1 MNSTM
6 PYRYEHNRNTH
17 YLVVDVEDEETVFGF
32 EMKMLQ
38 ELDCKGVLRAVVR
51 HRDEG
56 AELLYEISCKN
67 TLDTVLK
74 DKKTGIDE
82 VKNLFIQLNGAAAE
96 LENYLLKAD
105 HLLLNPM
112 YIYCDDDGRIYFCY
126 LPAKGNSLQNSLK
139 ELVEFLLKR
148 IDHKDAEAVKTVYGM
163 HQICQNEYFGLGDLM
178 DLFCSFEEDTLPE
191 EETAPMI
198 YPEAGADQRGA
209 GSVWESIRYQVAK
222 VFRGAT
228 DAELAPHSGKRMVQA
243 RLLSKDPKQYPDIY
257 MEEFPFRIGKAQ
269 DAGGENPDFFQ
280 RFPTV
285 SRHHAEISY
294 EYGEFCLHELGS
306 TNGTKVNGKRLAN
319 GDTVRLR
326 DVDCIVVAELE
337 FIFEEI

>member
-1 MNSTM
+1 M

-17 YLVVDVEDEETVFGF
+17 YLVVDVQDDENVYAF

-38 ELDCKGVLRAVVR
+38 ELDCKGLLRAKIR

-74 DKKTGIDE
+74 EKKTGIDE
-82 VKNLFIQLNGAAAE
+82 VKNLFIQLNDAAAE
-96 LENYLLKAD
+96 LENHLLKTD
-105 HLLLNPM
+105 YLLLNPS
-112 YIYCDDDGRIYFCY
+112 YIYSDDDGRLYFCY
-126 LPAKGNSLQNSLK
+126 LPAKGSSLQNSLK

-148 IDHKDAEAVKTVYGM
+148 IDHKDAEVVKAVYGM
-163 HQICQNEYFGLGDLM
+163 HQTCQNEYFGLGDLM
-178 DLFCSFEEDTLPE
+178 DLFCSLEEDVLSE
-191 EETAPMI
+191 EEISPVI
-198 YPEAGADQRGA
+198 YPEARTDQGSA

-222 VFRGAT
+222 VFRGAAS
-228 DAELAPHSGKRMVQA
+228 AEFTPHSGKRMGRA
-243 RLLSKDPKQYPDIY
+243 RLLSRDPQQYPDIY

-269 DAGGENPDFFQ
+269 DAGGENPDLFQ

-285 SRHHAEISY
+285 SRHHAEINY
-294 EYGEFCLHELGS
+294 DYGEFCLHELGS
-306 TNGTKVNGKRLAN
+306 TNGTKVNGKRLAD

-326 DVDCIVVAELE
+326 DGDCVVVAELE
-337 FIFEEI
+337 FIFEEIEQL